1 MTLPKGGGAPVA
13 SVPRSAID
21 FCTAV
26 QLLTTFQP
34 KARRAVFPAVA
45 KLLFNFQGRNYISGT
60 AETRVANYV
69 RRR

>member
-1 MTLPKGGGAPVA
+1 
-13 SVPRSAID
+13 
-21 FCTAV
+21 
-26 QLLTTFQP
+26 LTTFQP